1 MIQRYLYETLNPDI
15 YHGFNK
21 KPPYFEGWYFKVL
34 SADEQTRYA
43 IIPGIFKGQD
53 GQANESFV
61 QVLDGMTGAA
71 TYHSYPVEAFRA
83 HEERFDVWV
92 GDNHFRRDCLSLNID
107 DEQLTIKGELRLG
120 PGEGWPVRLLEPGVM
135 GWFGWLPFM
144 ECYHGIVSFDHTV
157 DGALTVNG
165 ERKVFDGG
173 RGYIE
178 KDWGQ
183 AFPSAYVWM
192 QTNHFDIPGTSL
204 MTSAALIPSL
214 GRTFT
219 GFLLGFYHQG
229 KLVKMATYTGAKIE
243 RLEVTDDHVY
253 YTLADK
259 QHRIALN
266 AERKTG
272 GLLKAPVRTEMHK
285 RVDETMQSTINVTLS
300 HLDGRVI
307 FEGTGR
313 SAALEVHGDIPKLLS
328 YL

>member
-1 MIQRYLYETLNPDI
+1 MIRRFLYETLHPEI

-21 KPPYFEGWYFKVL
+21 KPPYFEGWYFKIL

-43 IIPGIFKGQD
+43 IIPGIFKGED

-71 TYHSYPVEAFRA
+71 TYHRYPVEAFRA
-83 HEERFDVWV
+83 HEEQFDVWV

-107 DEQLTIKGELRLG
+107 DEQLTIRGELRFG
-120 PGEGWPVRLLEPGVM
+120 PGTGWPVRILEPGVM
-135 GWFGWLPFM
+135 GWYGWLPFM
-144 ECYHGIVSFDHTV
+144 ECYHGVLSFDHSTNGTLYV
-157 DGALTVNG
+157 DDQP
-165 ERKVFDGG
+165 KVFDGG

-192 QTNHFDIPGTSL
+192 QTNHFDTSETSL

-219 GFLLGFYHQG
+219 GFLLGFWHQ
-229 KLVKMATYTGAKIE
+229 KRLYKMATYTGAKIE
-243 RLEVTDDHVY
+243 RLDITDDHVY
-253 YTLADK
+253 YTIGDRE
-259 QHRIALN
+259 HRIELI
-266 AERKTG
+266 AERRSG
-272 GLLKAPVRTEMHK
+272 GLLKAPIRTEMHK
-285 RVDETMQSTINVTLS
+285 RVDETMQSNVEVKLTRRDGHTI
-300 HLDGRVI
+300 
-307 FEGTGR
+307 FAGTGR
-313 SAALEVHGDIPKLLS
+313 NAALEVHGDIPGLLS